1 MNNVYLSKSR
11 YCQCVQC
18 EKILWM
24 RKYKSYCAVAE
35 DKTTI
40 FENGHKVGEL
50 AKGLFGDYE
59 DVPFDKTLTPMI
71 ERTNELLT
79 NKPNVIT
86 EASFSYDNN
95 FCSVDILK
103 NDEDGVEIYEV
114 KSSTS
119 VHDPYWDDASYQ
131 YYVLSNLGYNVKKV
145 CIVYINREYVKGKL
159 PVEDELDKFFNIED
173 ITDIALEK
181 QGEIREKI
189 DMINR
194 YMDEHGEYNEPVKE
208 LGIQCFKP
216 YPCDFWDYCTR
227 NLPKPNVF
235 DIADMRK
242 DQMFKRYYDGKVS
255 FEDLINED
263 LNPKYH
269 QQIDLELNDKGPEI
283 NKEAIAN
290 LLNSLKY
297 PLYFID
303 YESYNVPIPEIEG
316 TKPYQ
321 QLPFQY
327 SLHIIDEDGN
337 CEHKEFLA
345 EPDDE
350 DFIRHFAE
358 SMVNDLSENG
368 SVIVYN
374 KVFEESLV
382 NKKLAEMYPDLKDEI
397 YRINGNMVDFRVP
410 FMNRD
415 YYVKE
420 MEGSNSIKYVLP
432 ALYPNDP
439 KLNYDNLPMVH
450 NGGEASE
457 AFLSLRDKSLESM
470 HEDIRNG
477 LLIYCCLD
485 TYAMVKIWEKFK
497 EVTKS

>member
-1 MNNVYLSKSR
+1 
-11 YCQCVQC
+11 
-18 EKILWM
+18 M
-24 RKYKSYCAVAE
+24 RKYKPYCAVAE

-59 DVPFDKTLTPMI
+59 DIPFDITLTPMI
-71 ERTNELLT
+71 ERTNELIT

-131 YYVLSNLGYNVKKV
+131 YYVLSNLGHNVKKV

-181 QGEIREKI
+181 QDEIRNNI
-189 DMINR
+189 AMINR

-208 LGIQCFKP
+208 LGMQCYKP
-216 YPCDFWDYCTR
+216 YPCDFWDYCTKD
-227 NLPKPNVF
+227 LPKPNVF
-235 DIADMRK
+235 DVAEMRK
-242 DQMFKRYYDGKVS
+242 NQKFKKYYDGKVS

-303 YESYNVPIPEIEG
+303 YESYSVPIPEIEG
-316 TKPYQ
+316 THPYQ

-345 EPDDE
+345 EPDDD

-358 SMVNDLSENG
+358 SMVNDLSEDG

-374 KVFEESLV
+374 KVFEESQV

-470 HEDIRNG
+470 HEDIKKS
-477 LLIYCCLD
+477 LLIYCELD
-485 TYAMVKIWEKFK
+485 TYAMVKIWEKFR
-497 EVTKS
+497 EVTG